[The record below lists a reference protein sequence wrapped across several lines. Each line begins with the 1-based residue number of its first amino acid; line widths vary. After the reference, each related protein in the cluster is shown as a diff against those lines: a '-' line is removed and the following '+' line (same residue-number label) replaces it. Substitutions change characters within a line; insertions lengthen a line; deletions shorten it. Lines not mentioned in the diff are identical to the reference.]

1 MVKENINKYLWQ
13 EDKGFYRVHL
23 VLTPARA
30 RDWQDDSNIF
40 AMGGNGL
47 AVLYAAA
54 DDHQSARIF
63 DVAEQRQREFGLS
76 TIAGVLLPPYPRG
89 FFKHPAVN
97 EEYNYQNGGQWD
109 WFAARFLLAE
119 FQRGYSARAYRQLV
133 EIAAKA
139 NTNHGLY
146 EWHTR
151 DGKGMGSSDYVGSAG
166 SLAGAVFQG
175 LYGVYVSD
183 KTLKLK
189 IRLRDQPG
197 QVHLYEPA
205 TDKYVGY
212 QYRYLEESNTVKIT
226 YESNSPGVGKI
237 CVLLPKN
244 RQPKELMVD
253 GEKKTFKREVTGE
266 DTYGCFSTDWK
277 AHQLELKTADS
288 PVRHM

>member
-1 MVKENINKYLWQ
+1 M
-13 EDKGFYRVHL
+13 
-23 VLTPARA
+23 
-30 RDWQDDSNIF
+30 
-40 AMGGNGL
+40 
-47 AVLYAAA
+47 
-54 DDHQSARIF
+54 
-63 DVAEQRQREFGLS
+63 
-76 TIAGVLLPPYPRG
+76 LPPYPRG

-139 NTNHGLY
+139 VTNNGLY

-151 DGKGMGSSDYVGSAG
+151 DGKGMGSSDYAGSAG

-226 YESNSPGVGKI
+226 YESNSPGVGEI

-253 GEKKTFKREVTGE
+253 GEKKTFRREVTGE